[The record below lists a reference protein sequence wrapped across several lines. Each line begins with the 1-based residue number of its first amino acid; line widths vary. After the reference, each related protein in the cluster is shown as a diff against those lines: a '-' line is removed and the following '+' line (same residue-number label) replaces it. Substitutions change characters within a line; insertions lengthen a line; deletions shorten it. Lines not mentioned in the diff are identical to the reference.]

1 MTKKDYELIAGTLA
15 DLMADF
21 NNSGSDEV
29 SLSLVCEELSETLA
43 KENPRFNRSTFLK
56 ACGVSN

>member
-21 NNSGSDEV
+21 SNSGSDEV

>member
-21 NNSGSDEV
+21 NNGGDDSV
-29 SLSLVCEELSETLA
+29 SLSLVCGELSDTLA